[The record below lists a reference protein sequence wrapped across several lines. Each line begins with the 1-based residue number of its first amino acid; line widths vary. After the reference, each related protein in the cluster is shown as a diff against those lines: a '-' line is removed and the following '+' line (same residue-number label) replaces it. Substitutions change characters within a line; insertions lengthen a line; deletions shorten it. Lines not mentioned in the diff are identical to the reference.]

1 MNQSKFSL
9 ADLLTVL
16 GAIIFGF
23 FCFLSFNFISLG
35 ETVLSVVWAS
45 VLAII
50 LGGLALIAKLLKRTS
65 RNFKSCIIW
74 EWVVLFLFVCMAFI
88 ATLPF
93 SHNFTVYENKS
104 DIQQKV
110 VRNIT
115 QAEGL
120 FTDYEKYASNR
131 LKIYKSRLN
140 SVSSAKNVNPNE
152 YREYG
157 FVDGTDD
164 DTQIKNKI
172 FSLKAQLYPSNYLDI
187 KTADSAWLASSKST
201 IENWKPIGIV
211 TVINELEKNITDWNS
226 QLKQFSSFRAKGEV
240 ANDFEVSLT
249 FTDVINQFS
258 ELDSPTIFSL
268 VTALFL
274 YVLMLFSYYITRRD
288 SRYPGLKVI
297 FGTVSKEDNEW

>member
-9 ADLLTVL
+9 ADLLTIL

-110 VRNIT
+110 VKNIT

-140 SVSSAKNVNPNE
+140 SVSSAKNVNPKE

-164 DTQIKNKI
+164 ETQIKNKI
-172 FSLKAQLYPSNYLDI
+172 FSLKAQLYPSNYQDI
-187 KTADSAWLASSKST
+187 KGCNSKCRS
-201 IENWKPIGIV
+201 
-211 TVINELEKNITDWNS
+211 ELEK
-226 QLKQFSSFRAKGEV
+226 
-240 ANDFEVSLT
+240 
-249 FTDVINQFS
+249 
-258 ELDSPTIFSL
+258 
-268 VTALFL
+268 
-274 YVLMLFSYYITRRD
+274 
-288 SRYPGLKVI
+288 
-297 FGTVSKEDNEW
+297 